1 MADLALG
8 RHSQKT
14 IVANRAAV
22 VNHAGQGSL
31 ACGGKPQPGAEA
43 RGGKT
48 NCLQY
53 ASILMYPA
61 GMKRSTG
68 DDAVKRWWDELE
80 RLARILGQ
88 IGPDEVCCDGLSQRQ
103 TAILRV
109 LVASEGAR
117 LMDLAALSGITP
129 SAMTRVLEKLET
141 RGLVERVRGA
151 HEDGRAAQVRI
162 TAAGRRTRKLLDE
175 LMRSRTKTIM
185 DAIPQKQRTEVLRAL
200 ELLNNAIEQ
209 AGCCAL
215 NAPVATLTQ
224 IKEQK

>member
-1 MADLALG
+1 
-8 RHSQKT
+8 
-14 IVANRAAV
+14 
-22 VNHAGQGSL
+22 
-31 ACGGKPQPGAEA
+31 
-43 RGGKT
+43 
-48 NCLQY
+48 
-53 ASILMYPA
+53 
-61 GMKRSTG
+61 MKRKAPHE
-68 DDAVKRWWDELE
+68 AVQQWWDELE

-103 TAILRV
+103 AAILRV

-117 LMDLAALSGITP
+117 LMDLAAMSGITP

-151 HEDGRAAQVRI
+151 HQDGRAAMVRI

-175 LMRSRTKTIM
+175 LMQDRTQTIM
-185 DAIPQKQRTEVLRAL
+185 NAIPPKQRAEVLNAL
-200 ELLNNAIEQ
+200 ELLNNAIES